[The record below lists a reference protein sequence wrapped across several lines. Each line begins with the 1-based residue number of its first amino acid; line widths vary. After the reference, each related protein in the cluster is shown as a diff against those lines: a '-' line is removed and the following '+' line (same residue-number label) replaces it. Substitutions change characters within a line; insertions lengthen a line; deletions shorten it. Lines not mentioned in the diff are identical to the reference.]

1 MVVGPQISI
10 LANLTVLLL
19 TWLSD
24 HKKYLSQSDCITAY
38 MVVGSQISIL
48 ASLTVLLLTWTV
60 VGPQIS
66 ILVSLTVLLLT
77 WFSDHK

>member
-1 MVVGPQISI
+1 
-10 LANLTVLLL
+10 
-19 TWLSD
+19 
-24 HKKYLSQSDCITAY
+24 

-77 WFSDHK
+77 WFSNHK